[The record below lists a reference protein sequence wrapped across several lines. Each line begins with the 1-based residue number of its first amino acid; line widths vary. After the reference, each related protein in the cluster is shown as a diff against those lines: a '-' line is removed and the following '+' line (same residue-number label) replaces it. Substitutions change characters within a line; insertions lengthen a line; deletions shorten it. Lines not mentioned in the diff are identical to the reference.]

1 MKRVTSLLGAFLL
14 LGVLAGCGGGGSNT
28 STSNNGNNG
37 GSSNGGSSPLPAG
50 TELLYVGDNVGVIH
64 GFGVDPSSG
73 KLTALPPVTATNPAA
88 AGDIGLAADSG
99 GMVLYAT
106 SAGVGG
112 PNVLSFI
119 VNKTTGALTPSGSVA
134 LPVPPRKLAAIENLY
149 VIPDPSANA
158 AQMFAFSVNGLN
170 AALTQLSPTVTL
182 PGPPHDLAI
191 AAFANVSTGKEASS
205 WMGLTFDG
213 TAGGEI
219 QGIVRQPNGGATGL
233 QLGTPTSTGGDSPQG
248 IRVTPDGK
256 FVVVV
261 NQGTNNVSV
270 FSLNATTGALT
281 EVPGSPFA
289 SGQQPGPVAIYPPP
303 VPITASTCCPSGKFV
318 FVGDTGGNSLSAYTI
333 DSAGSLTP
341 VTGTPI
347 PLGDNAQPSSIAVDP
362 AGKFVYVSIV
372 PQEVAGFALDPS
384 TGVLTPITGSP
395 FSAGAVTRDMVF
407 VP

>member
-1 MKRVTSLLGAFLL
+1 MKWVTSLLGSCFLL
-14 LGVLAGCGGGGSNT
+14 AVLAGCGGGGSST
-28 STSNNGNNG
+28 ITSNNGNNG
-37 GSSNGGSSPLPAG
+37 VLPAG

-73 KLTALPPVTATNPAA
+73 KLTPLPSVAVTNQAA
-88 AGDIGLAADSG
+88 AADVGLAADSG

-112 PNVLSFI
+112 PNVASFI

-134 LPVPPRKLAAIENLY
+134 LPVPPRKLAAIEANLY

-158 AQMFAFSVNGLN
+158 AQMFAFSINGLS

-191 AAFANVSTGKEASS
+191 AGFGNNIPS
-205 WMGLTFDG
+205 WMALTFDG
-213 TAGGEI
+213 TSGGEI

-233 QLGTPTSTGGDSPQG
+233 QLGSPTSTGGDSPQG

-256 FVVVV
+256 FVVVA
-261 NQGTNNVSV
+261 NQGTSNVSA
-270 FSLNATTGALT
+270 FSLDASTGALAA
-281 EVPGSPFA
+281 VPGSPFA
-289 SGQQPGPVAIYPPP
+289 SGSAPGPVAID
-303 VPITASTCCPSGKFV
+303 PSGKFV

-347 PLGDNAQPSSIAVDP
+347 PLGTNAQPSSIAVDP

-395 FSAGAVTRDMVF
+395 FSVGAVTRDMVF

>member
-1 MKRVTSLLGAFLL
+1 MKWVTSLLGSCFLL
-14 LGVLAGCGGGGSNT
+14 AVLAGCGGGSSGT
-28 STSNNGNNG
+28 STSNNGG
-37 GSSNGGSSPLPAG
+37 GSNGGGSPLPAG
-50 TELLYVGDNVGVIH
+50 TELMYVGDNVGVIH
-64 GFGVDPSSG
+64 GFAVDPNSG
-73 KLTALPPVTATNPAA
+73 NLTPLPTVAVTNQATAA
-88 AGDIGLAADSG
+88 DVGLAADFG

-112 PNVLSFI
+112 PNVASFI
-119 VNKTTGALTPSGSVA
+119 VDKNTGTLTLSSS
-134 LPVPPRKLAAIENLY
+134 LPLQVPPRKLAAIEGNLY

-158 AQMFAFSVNGLN
+158 AQMFAFSINGLN

-182 PGPPHDLAI
+182 PGPPHDLVVAGFGNNI
-191 AAFANVSTGKEASS
+191 PS
-205 WMGLTFDG
+205 WMGLTFDD
-213 TAGGEI
+213 TSGGEI

-233 QLGTPTSTGGDSPQG
+233 QLGSPTSSGGNSPQG

-256 FVVVV
+256 FVVVA
-261 NQGTNNVSV
+261 NQGTSNVAV
-270 FSLNATTGALT
+270 FSLDATTGALT

-289 SGQQPGPVAIYPPP
+289 SGQQPGPVAIDPP
-303 VPITASTCCPSGKFV
+303 VLAGTAPSGKFV

-347 PLGDNAQPSSIAVDP
+347 PLGANAQPSSIAVDP
-362 AGKFVYVSIV
+362 AGKFVYISIV